1 MFTRHRTRVA
11 ALLGSGSAEDYISG
25 SLAQR
30 TVVNRNSLDYD
41 CWDVHNAPGVDHD
54 FLLTKKDVVDMVPF
68 NGHVASGPFAGSGF
82 TNFHAD
88 WLTRYAGPV
97 NINRDTVD
105 AQDFAIL
112 RSRTNPSRPTVA
124 PLTLI
129 QDLVD
134 IPKQLRDVRK
144 LFSSPKSALNA
155 KELANHNLSVQ
166 FGWLPLI
173 DDAKHIIKLQHYIA
187 KRKEELVRLDGKS
200 GLKRRIRLS
209 ESTDHDEFSNQSVAA
224 TNWGGTGYVNVSRQ
238 QTTVKYGTVRW
249 KPTNLPNYDL
259 TDVERTYQLVRS
271 VVGFSPEGDI
281 QGLWDII
288 PWTWVTDW
296 FVDIGSYMTQYSN
309 TIPAEATHCNVMRNV
324 KVVANISKSPLTSSW
339 VDGGYGSVSY
349 EIKSRAANTAPFA
362 VRIPFIGLQRLSIL
376 GSLFIQRF
384 K

>member
-1 MFTRHRTRVA
+1 
-11 ALLGSGSAEDYISG
+11 
-25 SLAQR
+25 
-30 TVVNRNSLDYD
+30 LDYD
-41 CWDVHNAPGVDHD
+41 CWDSNHSPGVDHD
-54 FLLTKKDVVDMVPF
+54 FLLTKKDWLDIKPF
-68 NGHVASGPFAGSGF
+68 TGHVQSGPFAGSGF
-82 TNFHAD
+82 QDYHPD
-88 WLTRYAGPV
+88 WLNLFGGAV
-97 NINRDTVD
+97 NTTKDMVD
-105 AQDFAIL
+105 GQDFAIL

-134 IPKQLRDVRK
+134 IPKQLRDVKK

-155 KELANHNLSVQ
+155 KELANHNLGVQ

-200 GLKRRIRLS
+200 GLKRRIRIS
-209 ESTDHDEFSNQSVAA
+209 ESTDHDEFVNQAVAGSNF
-224 TNWGGTGYVNVSRQ
+224 GGSGYVNVNRF
-238 QTTVKYGTVRW
+238 QTTTKYGTVRW
-249 KPTNLPNYDL
+249 KPTHLPNYDL

-296 FVDIGSYMTQYSN
+296 FIDLGSYMTQYSN
-309 TIPAEATHCNVMRNV
+309 TVPAEATHCNVMRHV
-324 KVVANISKSPLTSSW
+324 KVDINVSKSPLTSSW
-339 VDGGYGSVSY
+339 IDGGYGALSY
-349 EIKSRAANTAPFA
+349 EIKSRAADSAPFA